1 MSNCPPNIVTP
12 GTPTSSGGRTLQLSA
27 QAVQCDQA
35 RILYRLRGGTGQCIP
50 GTGSNKVA
58 LYASV
63 LEQDAATRCQ
73 TVPNGSALGP
83 DGTSTRTS
91 LSLIQT
97 QSNFPKTGVPASI
110 ITQNIQNQVLLASV
124 NQFNP
129 TTRFASYVRNI
140 PGIIACPRIP
150 AGATEITSCIAV
162 GEGSDTLSSIESS
175 VNGSRWTKSTS
186 GGFTSPSGTFIGYG
200 IANSGSIWVAVGQGV
215 NQQGSIL
222 YSEDGSTWIPV
233 RSGGFVCN
241 IGVGPSVQNV
251 YIGYAVLYVGPYW
264 IAVGQGTTQLES
276 FQISYDGLYWSN
288 LGTTSNFT
296 GPLYGIAVSPTA
308 FVAVGTGSGSNSS
321 IQYSLD
327 GATWKL
333 ISDGGFTS
341 GIGYGVAWNGYL
353 WVAVGTSSTT
363 ASTIQYSLD
372 GYLWIPVPTGGFDGG
387 TGYGIAYNGSYWVA
401 VGASTNPLGTI
412 QRSTTQDA
420 FVWQNATSGGFTGG
434 QGYGIAWNATLSLW
448 IAVGSGNNAITS
460 IQTSQDGLVWTSS
473 IVNYFSSRNVYGVS
487 GGALSLSFLPP
498 LPRSSTII
506 DYHSMYPKGV
516 FLYYTGGTFA
526 TSWSVLINGV
536 RKDSYTVTPGTIPIN
551 GRGIISI
558 LDPTDTNQYGGFMY
572 SATTI
577 QLIAINANGETLS
590 NSFSLSTSYLINI
603 ENVGSSDNGLD
614 CIYSPGSVSNT
625 YYYLAIPPFD
635 DSQLAFNN
643 SGTETFGVLGVNNYV
658 QYYIT
663 MQHLFNATGI
673 TYAQRLKSAS
683 FISYSNTIGASA
695 GPFGSGQSIPVTIY
709 NPLQSYIYLSILTT
723 PTITANSIVCDYS
736 APGAVGFTVTGTDP
750 ANLLMNYPNAI
761 NFTIGDLEPG
771 TLYTFTL
778 IPIYA
783 SGYRGQSNSLTV
795 TTLAS

>member
-12 GTPTSSGGRTLQLSA
+12 GTPTSSGGRTNQLSV
-27 QAVQCDQA
+27 QAIQCDQA

-50 GTGSNKVA
+50 GNGSNKAAV
-58 LYASV
+58 YASI
-63 LEQDAATRCQ
+63 LEQKAATQCGEI
-73 TVPNGSALGP
+73 VSDPS
-83 DGTSTRTS
+83 
-91 LSLIQT
+91 
-97 QSNFPKTGVPASI
+97 GVPASI
-110 ITQNIQNQVLLASV
+110 VTQNLQTQVLLASV

-129 TTRFASYVRNI
+129 ATRFASYARNI
-140 PGIIACPRIP
+140 PLPRGTVPCPVIP
-150 AGATEITSCIAV
+150 AGATEITSYIAV

-175 VNGSRWTKSTS
+175 INGSRWSKSTS

-200 IANSGSIWVAVGQGV
+200 VAYNGSIWIAVGQGF
-215 NQQGSIL
+215 NQQGTIL

-233 RSGGFVCN
+233 RTGGFVCD

-327 GATWKL
+327 GQTWTL
-333 ISDGGFTS
+333 ISYGGFTS

-412 QRSTTQDA
+412 QRSTTQD
-420 FVWQNATSGGFTGG
+420 VLLWQNATSGGFTGG

-473 IVNYFSSRNVYGVS
+473 IVNYFPSRNVYGVS

-498 LPRSSTII
+498 IPRSCTIVA
-506 DYHSMYPKGV
+506 YHSMYPKGV
-516 FLYYTGGTFA
+516 FLYYTGGEFA
-526 TSWSVLINGV
+526 TRWSVLVNGV
-536 RKDSYTVTPGTIPIN
+536 RKDSYTVTAGTIPVN

-558 LDPTDTNQYGGFMY
+558 VDPTDTNQYGGFMY
-572 SATTI
+572 SASTI

-590 NSFSLSTSYLINI
+590 NSFSLTTSYILSTSITGY
-603 ENVGSSDNGLD
+603 SPQGLR
-614 CIYSPGSVSNT
+614 CIYSPGAPNGDLAQ
-625 YYYLAIPPFD
+625 YYLAIPPFND
-635 DSQLAFNN
+635 TQLGYNFD
-643 SGTETFGVLGVNNYV
+643 GVGTFGVLAVNDYV
-658 QYYIT
+658 QYYVT
-663 MQHLFNATGI
+663 LQHLFNATGN

-683 FISYSNTIGASA
+683 FISYSNTFGAA
-695 GPFGSGQSIPVTIY
+695 TYTGNIPVTIY

-736 APGAVGFTVTGTDP
+736 APGAVRFTLTGTNP
-750 ANLLMNYPNAI
+750 ANLRMNYPNYI
-761 NFTIGDLEPG
+761 NFTIGDLQPG
-771 TLYTFTL
+771 VTYTFTL

-783 SGYRGQSNSLTV
+783 SGYRGQSNSLRV